1 MRSKEGEWRRR
12 GGARLS
18 DAPGSMA
25 GVYDVDLTEAIEE
38 LGPAFRDSL
47 NTVLLHLVQVSIAKK
62 RMTLVKLHGP
72 VYREEKNFPFVK
84 SRD

>member
-1 MRSKEGEWRRR
+1 MAWR

-25 GVYDVDLTEAIEE
+25 GVYGVDLTEAIEE
-38 LGPAFRDSL
+38 LGAAFRDSL
-47 NTVLLHLVQVSIAKK
+47 RTVLLHLINVSVAKK
-62 RMTLVKLHGP
+62 RITLARLHGP
-72 VYREEKNFPFVK
+72 VFPEDKISSFVK

>member
-1 MRSKEGEWRRR
+1 VRLKKGEWRRR

-25 GVYDVDLTEAIEE
+25 GVYDVDLTDTIEE

-47 NTVLLHLVQVSIAKK
+47 KTVLLHLIHVSIAKK
-62 RMTLVKLHGP
+62 RMNLVKLHGP
-72 VYREEKNFPFVK
+72 VYSVKQTSSFVK
-84 SRD
+84 LRD

>member
-1 MRSKEGEWRRR
+1 
-12 GGARLS
+12 
-18 DAPGSMA
+18 MA

-47 NTVLLHLVQVSIAKK
+47 NTVLLHLIQVSIAKK

-72 VYREEKNFPFVK
+72 VYREDKTSQKVK
-84 SRD
+84 LGD

>member
-1 MRSKEGEWRRR
+1 
-12 GGARLS
+12 
-18 DAPGSMA
+18 MA

-47 NTVLLHLVQVSIAKK
+47 NTVLLHLVHASIAKK

-72 VYREEKNFPFVK
+72 VYREDKTSQKVK